1 MMFLRARILF
11 LSLCAVSILAA
22 LLGLGEM
29 WFFFIPWPEFL
40 KIMGTLLILGTLISF
55 LIAID
60 YDFPASRRKTF
71 LLGVIGLSVLAGLLS
86 CLQIWFQLLEWSF
99 FLKIL
104 ASHGIA
110 IALLAFLSVAAED
123 FGSHKRLK
131 DNDFID

>member
-1 MMFLRARILF
+1 MILRGKVLF
-11 LSLCAVSILAA
+11 WSLCGVGTLAA

-29 WFFFIPWPEFL
+29 WLFFISWPEFL
-40 KIMGTLLILGTLISF
+40 KIMGTLLILGTLLSF
-55 LIAID
+55 LIAVD
-60 YDFPASRRKTF
+60 YDFPASRRRLL
-71 LLGVIGLSVLAGLLS
+71 LLGIIALSVLGSLLS
-86 CLQIWFQLLEWSF
+86 ILQIWFQPLEWSF

-123 FGSHKRLK
+123 FDTHKRLK